1 MYILTI
7 METLTSVSMTSSSSK
22 EMPLL
27 THAHALLVYLLL
39 LKIIPSIRVI
49 LPRDN
54 QSFYSALGN
63 ISSLFLQR

>member
-49 LPRDN
+49 LP
-54 QSFYSALGN
+54 
-63 ISSLFLQR
+63 